1 MGIAQSFNKAI
12 DRQLAAHAAWM
23 PIVNAFKIGDYGVF
37 KDGVFQSLGNVRDK
51 YPEINFTIED
61 GPPADIDFASEG
73 TKSFKFDA
81 DGNATTSFTSLGNLD
96 ATLKFVFE
104 SADSC
109 VIKAKLT
116 CKQLKNVEEIG
127 KVLAKKKDWRNIF
140 SVVSKTYTGEKCV
153 IICAKEAGT
162 EVSLQA
168 SADLLKQVEIGKVEA
183 GIGFTSNRK
192 SSFNAIG
199 ETGIVALSL
208 FKLNLFG
215 NVKVLEGEEP
225 KFEIEEVK
233 GEVEDDF

>member
-12 DRQLAAHAAWM
+12 DKQLASHAAWM
-23 PIVNAFKIGDYGVF
+23 PIVNTFKIGDFGVF
-37 KDGVFQSLGNVRDK
+37 KDGVFQSMGNVKDK

-61 GPPADIDFASEG
+61 APPADIDFSSEG
-73 TKSFKFDA
+73 TKSFKLDA
-81 DGNATTSFTSLGNLD
+81 SGNVTTSFANLGNLD

-104 SADSC
+104 NADSC

-127 KVLAKKKDWRNIF
+127 SILAKKKDWRNKF

-162 EVSLQA
+162 EVSLNA

-183 GIGFTSNRK
+183 GVGFTSNRN
-192 SSFNAIG
+192 SAFNAIG
-199 ETGIVALSL
+199 ETGVLALSL
-208 FKLNLFG
+208 FKLNWLG
-215 NVKVLEGEEP
+215 NTKLLAEG
-225 KFEIEEVK
+225 KYEIKEVK
-233 GEVEDDF
+233 GEMEDDF

>member
-12 DRQLAAHAAWM
+12 DKQLASHAAWM
-23 PIVNAFKIGDYGVF
+23 PIVNTFKIGDFGVF
-37 KDGVFQSLGNVRDK
+37 KDGVFQSMGNVKDK

-61 GPPADIDFASEG
+61 APPDDV
-73 TKSFKFDA
+73 
-81 DGNATTSFTSLGNLD
+81 TTSFANLGNLD

-104 SADSC
+104 NADSC

-127 KVLAKKKDWRNIF
+127 SILAKKKDWRNKF

-162 EVSLQA
+162 EVSLNA

-183 GIGFTSNRK
+183 GVGFTSNRN
-192 SSFNAIG
+192 SAFNAIG
-199 ETGIVALSL
+199 ETGVLALSL
-208 FKLNLFG
+208 FKLNWLG
-215 NVKVLEGEEP
+215 NTKLLAEG
-225 KFEIEEVK
+225 KYEIKEVK
-233 GEVEDDF
+233 GEMEDDF